1 MRLFEFSQK
10 HNITEANILSRAV
23 QSIVS
28 ATGLDT
34 VMSDRLLKKEI
45 QRVTD
50 EWQNYYSDL
59 PTNLRQNLTMDE
71 IQDFFNSVGYG
82 RSGAEIVQQMIIEPQ
97 TQSEPTLGAGDIVS
111 YTLPN
116 GTENTATVVDVSGS
130 GDNIR
135 LGFETEDGKQFFLD
149 KEEIQQSNLK
159 KIGTDVTEAKV
170 NPKDETVLA
179 VVQRMKDII
188 PTIVTTAIEKNP
200 KIWTNI
206 ANYHSK
212 KSDGQ
217 RSSVGQSSSETV
229 SRQERSVIQPIAQK
243 LSRLDD
249 RDFGNLGLNDE
260 EIDILKQFFQ
270 NQAR

>member
-1 MRLFEFSQK
+1 MRLSEFSNKQD
-10 HNITEANILSRAV
+10 ITEANILSRAV

-45 QRVTD
+45 QRVVD
-50 EWQNYYSDL
+50 EWQNYYSGL
-59 PTNLRQNLTMDE
+59 PTNLRQNLTMDQ

-82 RSGAEIVQQMIIEPQ
+82 RSGAEIVGKMITEPQ

-116 GTENTATVVDVSGS
+116 GTENTATIVDISGS

-135 LGFETEDGKQFFLD
+135 LSLEAEDGTRYVAD
-149 KEEIQQSNLK
+149 KDRIEQYNVRKVGS
-159 KIGTDVTEAKV
+159 DVTEAKA

-179 VVQRMKDII
+179 VVQRMKNII

-229 SRQERSVIQPIAQK
+229 SRQERSVIQPIARK

-260 EIDILKQFFQ
+260 EIDVLKKFLQ